1 MANPEFYDSELY
13 HYGILGMKWGV
24 RRYQNKDGS
33 LTPAGEKRYAQLE
46 EKLNKTKSQMNK
58 LDGSRSTESS
68 STSSSLGST
77 KNTIARKSI
86 NQMTNEELR
95 AATERANLEQNYIRA
110 TTQTVTTTAKKSTV
124 SKVLNEVGGKVI
136 LPAAEDVGRRIVKQQ
151 LAKWSNKTL
160 HTDLKTSEEKSKKKN
175 DDD

>member
-33 LTPAGEKRYAQLE
+33 LTPAGEKRYAKLE
-46 EKLNKTKSQMNK
+46 EKLNKTQSQMNK

-77 KNTIARKSI
+77 KGTITRKSI
-86 NQMTNEELR
+86 NQMTNEELK
-95 AATERANLEQNYIRA
+95 AATERANLENNYIRA
-110 TTQTVTTTAKKSTV
+110 TTQTVATTAKKSTV
-124 SKVLNEVGGKVI
+124 SKILGEVGGKVI

-151 LAKWSNKTL
+151 LAEWSNKTL
-160 HTDLKTSEEKSKKKN
+160 HTTLKTSEEKSKKK